1 MVPVSSSR
9 TVTAQRRGT
18 EAMISE
24 IHRQSSVGMPTT
36 ARATMPL
43 LRVRGVCS
51 RRSVRSRQGYKARS
65 QLPAP
70 IRTPL
75 TADVARLE
83 CLAVLAWG
91 TLSCLSDRHL
101 RHLVRY
107 DQISLGCLPD
117 GCDGD

>member
-9 TVTAQRRGT
+9 TVTAQRPGS

-43 LRVRGVCS
+43 SGCEEYAPVEVGLFAPGK
-51 RRSVRSRQGYKARS
+51 GYRARL
-65 QLPAP
+65 QLPTP
-70 IRTPL
+70 IQTPL

-83 CLAVLAWG
+83 CLVKIVMGFINIHKGAFALI
-91 TLSCLSDRHL
+91 L
-101 RHLVRY
+101 RDNRPFLC
-107 DQISLGCLPD
+107 S
-117 GCDGD
+117 